1 MLCTDWGAGCR
12 GADACHNWNR
22 SPRSVHLTGRYT
34 SVSESNS
41 QQPPVLPQPTACS
54 GWPRVRAAPGGRQP
68 PPPAAWRVPLS
79 GLGAGVGG
87 GSGGEEGMRMTG
99 PPQSV
104 GLGSDLR
111 PGVSKEET
119 RAGHTAT
126 HIRASRPGSLTRVF
140 RSVFPEAR
148 SFCAFYRS
156 PAATAGLLAGARS
169 TRTIRNAEMLSKTNT
184 SPQQS

>member
-1 MLCTDWGAGCR
+1 MLRTDWGAGCR
-12 GADACHNWNR
+12 GADACHNWNH

-41 QQPPVLPQPTACS
+41 EQPPVLSQPTAYPGS
-54 GWPRVRAAPGGRQP
+54 PRVRAAPGGRQT
-68 PPPAAWRVPLS
+68 PPPAAWRDPLS
-79 GLGAGVGG
+79 GLGGCG
-87 GSGGEEGMRMTG
+87 GGEEGMRMTG

-104 GLGSDLR
+104 GLGSDPR

-148 SFCAFYRS
+148 SFCAFYRG
-156 PAATAGLLAGARS
+156 PEATAGLSTRARS
-169 TRTIRNAEMLSKTNT
+169 ARTIRNAEMVSKTNA
-184 SPQQS
+184 SPQ